1 MEPMFPLVGFKVIV
15 GITVNVAAP
24 ILELASVAVTVFKSA
39 TAAGTVKVQ
48 VNVPNLEVVTG
59 PID

>member
-1 MEPMFPLVGFKVIV
+1 MFPLVGLKVIV
-15 GITVNVAAP
+15 GITRNAAAP
-24 ILELASVAVTVFKSA
+24 VLELASVAVTVFKSA

-48 VNVPNLEVVTG
+48 VNAPSIEVLTE